1 MSKEKE
7 ILRKTAMDMLIEF
20 LNKRI
25 AWRKQSNCEGDEASI
40 LELEEVLYKAK
51 QLRRSEMDDMEDA
64 YEAGKWHEGSGID
77 SDFTDWFWKEYERE
91 EWWKNDCNENS
102 NDTDR
107 KAD

>member
-7 ILRKTAMDMLIEF
+7 ILRKTAMDTLIEF

-25 AWRKQSNCEGDEASI
+25 DWRKQSNCEGDEASI

-51 QLRRSEMDDMEDA
+51 ELRRSELDNMEDA
-64 YEAGKWHEGSGID
+64 YEAGMVQSISTID
-77 SDFTDWFWKEYERE
+77 SFDDWLWKEFEQE

>member
-51 QLRRSEMDDMEDA
+51 QLRRSELDNMEDA
-64 YEAGKWHEGSGID
+64 YEAGMVQSISTID
-77 SDFTDWFWKEYERE
+77 SFDDWLRKEFEQE
-91 EWWKNDCNENS
+91 EWWKNDS
-102 NDTDR
+102 DKKSDDTVR
-107 KAD
+107 